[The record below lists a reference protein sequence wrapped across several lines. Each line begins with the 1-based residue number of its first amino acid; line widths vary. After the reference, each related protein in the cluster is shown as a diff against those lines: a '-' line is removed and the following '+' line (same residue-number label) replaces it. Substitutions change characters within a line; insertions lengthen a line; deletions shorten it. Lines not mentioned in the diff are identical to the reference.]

1 MSDQALISVWKG
13 FWTVALLVAGSGFA
27 VVTLV
32 VILKGG
38 GDLRAMLRG
47 LKRHRDDDRTH

>member
-1 MSDQALISVWKG
+1 MSQQASMSFWKA

-27 VVTLV
+27 IVTLV
-32 VILKGG
+32 VVLKGG

>member
-1 MSDQALISVWKG
+1 MNQQALISLWKG
-13 FWTVALLVAGSGFA
+13 FWTVALVVAGSGFA
-27 VVTLV
+27 IVTLV

-47 LKRHRDDDRTH
+47 LKRHRNDDRTH

>member
-1 MSDQALISVWKG
+1 MSPQALISLWKA

-27 VVTLV
+27 IVTLV

>member
-1 MSDQALISVWKG
+1 MSFWKI
-13 FWTVALLVAGSGFA
+13 FWTGALLVAGSGFA
-27 VVTLV
+27 LVTLV

-47 LKRHRDDDRTH
+47 LAQRHDDDRTH

>member
-1 MSDQALISVWKG
+1 VSQQALISLWKG

-27 VVTLV
+27 IVTLV

>member
-1 MSDQALISVWKG
+1 MEFWKT

-27 VVTLV
+27 GITLV

-38 GDLRAMLRG
+38 GDLKKMLSG
-47 LKRHRDDDRTH
+47 LKAHHDDDRTH

>member
-1 MSDQALISVWKG
+1 MSQQGLISLWKA

-27 VVTLV
+27 IVTLV

-47 LKRHRDDDRTH
+47 LKQHRNEDRTH